1 MKQCIEHLREGWYG
15 GAHEPNVKA
24 FEHMSYDDLWS
35 DETNPAKATHIAKA
49 NTQIVVEPTNCPG
62 ICAKIL
68 KNATPWS
75 KCSRKVATR
84 P

>member
-49 NTQIVVEPTNCPG
+49 N
-62 ICAKIL
+62 A
-68 KNATPWS
+68 
-75 KCSRKVATR
+75 
-84 P
+84 